1 MRIPRIYTDQPLK
14 EGSSIH
20 LSPTAAHYVANV
32 LRMKAGRD
40 MILFNGQGGEYTA
53 VLNSVS
59 KKTVSVSLI
68 NFVDIN
74 TESPLSIEL
83 GVCLIKAD
91 RMDWLIQKATELGVA
106 SISPLISEFTDTN
119 LPADRYPK
127 KIQHW
132 RQIVENACQQCGRT
146 VLPSIYSPQPL
157 SQWLEQVEADSKW
170 VLHPYQA
177 TKLKPTGD
185 RVKTIA
191 LLAGPE
197 GGLSDGECALAR
209 QQQFTAICLGPRILR
224 TETAPLAA
232 LSLLQYQFGDL

>member
-14 EGSSIH
+14 EGSSIY

-106 SISPLISEFTDTN
+106 AISPLISDFTDII
-119 LPADRYPK
+119 LSEDRYPK
-127 KIQHW
+127 KIKHW
-132 RQIVENACQQCGRT
+132 RQIVENACQQSGRT
-146 VLPSIYSPQPL
+146 ALPSIYPPQPL

-170 VLHPYQA
+170 VLHPYQSR
-177 TKLKPTGD
+177 KLKADGN
-185 RVKTIA
+185 VKTVA

-197 GGLSDGECALAR
+197 GGLSDREFALAL

-232 LSLLQYQFGDL
+232 LSLLQYQLGDL